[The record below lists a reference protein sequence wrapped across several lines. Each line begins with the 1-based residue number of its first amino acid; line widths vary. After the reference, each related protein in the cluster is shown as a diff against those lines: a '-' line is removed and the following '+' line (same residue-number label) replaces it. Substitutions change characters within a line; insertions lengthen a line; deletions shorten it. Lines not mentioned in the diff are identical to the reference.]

1 MLDNSKVFNNL
12 VIEMQKLNSKY
23 ENIEKLKEIQNEQN
37 SKIEELD
44 KSNELNNIIRQI
56 EELNEK
62 YKNIEKLENKITSNK
77 TEDLILEKMKE
88 LQLEQNSKIEKL
100 DSSKALNNIV
110 IQMQKLNRKYEDIQN
125 IKELINNDEIEVR
138 LNERLNELQ
147 EEQDRR
153 IRQLDNTR
161 ELNNIIIE
169 MQDLR

>member
-1 MLDNSKVFNNL
+1 
-12 VIEMQKLNSKY
+12 
-23 ENIEKLKEIQNEQN
+23 
-37 SKIEELD
+37 
-44 KSNELNNIIRQI
+44 
-56 EELNEK
+56 
-62 YKNIEKLENKITSNK
+62 
-77 TEDLILEKMKE
+77 MKE
-88 LQLEQNSKIEKL
+88 LQLKQNSKIEKL

-169 MQDLR
+169 IQNYY